1 MTTSHELGLGEH
13 PRRRPADTPSRARGE
28 TLAERDYRSPQ
39 DPACYRP
46 DESDPDR
53 APFAP

>member
-1 MTTSHELGLGEH
+1 MTTLHELGLGEH
-13 PRRRPADTPSRARGE
+13 PRRRASTTDRARGE
-28 TLAERDYRSPQ
+28 TLGERDYRSSQ

-46 DESDPDR
+46 EKSDAAR